1 MYQLYI
7 SEEKLELKVAPLKA
21 AFKSQRHIV
30 EFLTNTP
37 YDIYYYNYNYN
48 YRFCGKRAPLIE
60 LARDIKNGWLIQAK
74 NRVQKIEEIKI

>member
-21 AFKSQRHIV
+21 GFKNDRRIV
-30 EFLTNTP
+30 EFLQNTP
-37 YDIYYYNYNYN
+37 YEIYYQNEL
-48 YRFCGKRAPLIE
+48 YRLCGKRAPLVE
-60 LARDIKNGWLIQAK
+60 LARDIKNGWLVQAK

>member
-37 YDIYYYNYNYN
+37 YDIYYYNDN

-60 LARDIKNGWLIQAK
+60 LARTIKDGWLRQAK
-74 NRVQKIEEIKI
+74 SAVQKIEEIKI

>member
-7 SEEKLELKVAPLKA
+7 NEKTLELKVKPLKA
-21 AFKSQRHIV
+21 AFKNDKGIV
-30 EFLTNTP
+30 EFLQNTP
-37 YDIYYYNYNYN
+37 YDIYYQNEN
-48 YRFCGKRAPLIE
+48 YRLCGKRAPLVE